1 MKIAV
6 FVPRPAIAAQT
17 LFLALFLTACN
28 SKDNQQRAADVGT
41 SDPII
46 SQLTQEIGKNPND
59 ASLYFNRAQ
68 RYYQNEGYDE
78 AIQDLGKALS
88 IDTINPGYLHLLA
101 DVYLDYFRSREA
113 LKTMEKAASLHP
125 TRIPTLLKLS
135 EFQLIL
141 KQYEPSLATI
151 DRILQVDPQNA
162 EAFFMMGLNFKES
175 GDTARAINAFQ
186 QSVEYDPDLIDSWI
200 NLGQLQAAL
209 GNPIAERYFDSAIRI
224 NTASIPALH
233 AKAFYLQSQGKLLPA
248 IRLFQEITRIEPQ
261 YADAHYNAGLLY
273 LDLDSIPQAYRAFDL
288 AIQTDPVH
296 IRSYFYRG
304 LCSEM
309 QGRYEKAR
317 ADYHQALSFSP
328 DYADPAAALRRIQ
341 EKK

>member
-1 MKIAV
+1 
-6 FVPRPAIAAQT
+6 
-17 LFLALFLTACN
+17 
-28 SKDNQQRAADVGT
+28 
-41 SDPII
+41 
-46 SQLTQEIGKNPND
+46 
-59 ASLYFNRAQ
+59 
-68 RYYQNEGYDE
+68 GYDE
-78 AIQDLGKALS
+78 AIQDLEKALG
-88 IDTINPGYLHLLA
+88 IDSTDPGALHLLA

-113 LKTMEKAASLHP
+113 LKTMEKAAALHP

-141 KQYEPSLATI
+141 KNYEPSLETI

-162 EAFFMMGLNFKES
+162 EAFFMMGQNFKES

-186 QSVEYDPDLIDSWI
+186 QSVEYDPDLIDGWI

-224 NTASIPALH
+224 NPASIPALH
-233 AKAFYLQSQGKLLPA
+233 AKAFYLQSRDQLLPA

-261 YADAHYNAGLLY
+261 YADAHYNAGLLF
-273 LDLDSIPQAYRAFDL
+273 LDLDSVPQAYRAFDL

-309 QGRYEKAR
+309 QGRFEKAR
-317 ADYHQALSFSP
+317 TDYRQALAFSP
-328 DYADPAAALRRIQ
+328 DYTDAEEALRRIQ
-341 EKK
+341 QKK